1 MYKNYSENRYQ
12 FIVETKFH
20 TCDELKRKQ
29 NYDGLNRKQNCGELK
44 NKHNTMH
51 LMSQMKSKHTVH
63 TCN

>member
-12 FIVETKFH
+12 FIVETKCH

-44 NKHNTMH
+44 TNT
-51 LMSQMKSKHTVH
+51 TP
-63 TCN
+63 CI